1 MFSGWANTAKLSQH
15 LFWQNEAVFHGT
27 SLTGDIKMVS
37 RLLSLCLLIGICL
50 AEPDA
55 HFDPSSCRYALGM
68 QDRTIPDEDITASS
82 AWSDSTEA
90 KHSRLES
97 NDGDGAWCPAGPV
110 YPNNEE
116 YLQVDLRKLHFLTL
130 AGTQG
135 RDGGGLGKEFVRY
148 YQLRY
153 SRDGYKWALW
163 RDRWGNEVI
172 VGNENTQD
180 SVLKDLG
187 PPIIARYV
195 RFYPMADR
203 VMSVCLRVELYGCVW
218 LDGLRSYTSPPGNV
232 MNLPSMLVNLNDS
245 TYDGLTA
252 GGLHYGGL
260 GQLTDGVIGADDFLH
275 HKEQGVW
282 PGYDYVGWSNASFPS
297 GYLEMEFEFDAL
309 RAFTYMRVYCNN
321 MGSRGVQIFRRVDC
335 YFKHSLHTPWDPQPV
350 TLSLALD
357 VRDPSA
363 RTVTIPLA
371 GRLARI
377 LRCNY
382 YFSSKWLL
390 ISEVSFLSDVVDSS
404 QPEELNPLPQPRVE
418 ANPQPDVTVLP
429 PVTSPRMTSST
440 VGSFSESVDEAVS
453 VDRINQPIVKDD
465 TNNTSILIGCLV
477 VIILLLL
484 VVIILIL
491 WRQRWRRLLGKAQH
505 RPSDSDLTAH
515 LSLPSD
521 TVVINNTQNLSLT
534 SRHGNRYER
543 ILTSEGEYQEP
554 NPLTKMATLCPS
566 SDGAALLL
574 NNPAYELLL
583 STHSRPITEPGSLQ
597 AKPINSQDGGYRE
610 LDSPK
615 LPAVCP
621 PSVPHYAEADIVTL
635 QGVTGGNTYAVPALT
650 ADSLPSKEL
659 PLSKFPRGHLLFREK
674 LGEGQFGEV
683 HLCEVV
689 NPHELPVL
697 QFPFNMRKGR
707 SLLVAVKLLRA
718 DANKNARSD
727 FLKELKILS
736 RLSDPH
742 IIRLLGACLDE
753 DPLCMITEYMENG
766 DLNQFLSSH
775 QLAEEDESMEA
786 GHSPPCISY
795 PSLLHVALQIC
806 SGMKYLSSLNF
817 VHRDLASRN
826 CLVGENLTIK
836 IADFGM
842 SRNLY
847 AGDYYRIQGRAVLPI
862 RWMAWECIL
871 LGKFTTASDVWAFGV
886 TLWEILMLC
895 KEQPYGELNDEDVIE
910 NAGEIFRDGKK
921 QIYLSR
927 PPPCPPPL
935 YELMLRCWDRDC
947 RERPSF
953 QDIHAL
959 LTSYALC
966 CSSVEVKE

>member
-1 MFSGWANTAKLSQH
+1 
-15 LFWQNEAVFHGT
+15 
-27 SLTGDIKMVS
+27 
-37 RLLSLCLLIGICL
+37 
-50 AEPDA
+50 
-55 HFDPSSCRYALGM
+55 
-68 QDRTIPDEDITASS
+68 
-82 AWSDSTEA
+82 
-90 KHSRLES
+90 
-97 NDGDGAWCPAGPV
+97 
-110 YPNNEE
+110 
-116 YLQVDLRKLHFLTL
+116 
-130 AGTQG
+130 
-135 RDGGGLGKEFVRY
+135 
-148 YQLRY
+148 
-153 SRDGYKWALW
+153 
-163 RDRWGNEVI
+163 
-172 VGNENTQD
+172 
-180 SVLKDLG
+180 
-187 PPIIARYV
+187 
-195 RFYPMADR
+195 MADR
-203 VMSVCLRVELYGCVW
+203 VMSVCLRVEVYGCIW
-218 LDGLRSYTSPPGNV
+218 QDGLRSYTSPPGDI
-232 MNLPSMLVNLNDS
+232 MNLGTGMVNLNDS
-245 TYDGLTA
+245 TYDGFTV

-260 GQLTDGVIGADDFLH
+260 GQLTDGVIGADDFLQ

-282 PGYDYVGWSNASFPS
+282 PGYDYVGWNEASCPS

-309 RAFTYMRVYCNN
+309 RSFTYMRVHANN
-321 MGSRGVQIFRRVDC
+321 MHTRGVQVFRRVDC
-335 YFKHSLHTPWDPQPV
+335 YFKRSLHTPWDPTPV
-350 TLSLALD
+350 TLSLAMD
-357 VRDPSA
+357 VRDLSA
-363 RTVTIPLA
+363 RTVTMSLS
-371 GRLARI
+371 GRSARI
-377 LRCNY
+377 LRCHY
-382 YFSSKWLL
+382 YFSSPWLL
-390 ISEVSFLSDVVDSS
+390 FSEISFLSDVQDSS
-404 QPEELNPLPQPRVE
+404 EPEEPSPLPQPRE
-418 ANPQPDVTVLP
+418 ETLQPPTTKLPEGTSQKTVF
-429 PVTSPRMTSST
+429 TTIGSS
-440 VGSFSESVDEAVS
+440 SESVHEAVS
-453 VDRINQPIVKDD
+453 VNRINQPIVKDESS
-465 TNNTSILIGCLV
+465 NTSILIGCLV

-491 WRQRWRRLLGKAQH
+491 WRQRWKRLLGKAQH

-521 TVVINNTQNLSLT
+521 TVVINNTQNLSLA
-534 SRHGNRYER
+534 SRHGSRYER

-554 NPLTKMATLCPS
+554 NHNPLAKMATLCPNS
-566 SDGAALLL
+566 EGA
-574 NNPAYELLL
+574 
-583 STHSRPITEPGSLQ
+583 
-597 AKPINSQDGGYRE
+597 DGGYRE
-610 LDSPK
+610 LESPK
-615 LPAVCP
+615 LPMMCP

-650 ADSLPSKEL
+650 ADTLTSKEL

-775 QLAEEDESMEA
+775 ELAEEDECMEDR
-786 GHSPPCISY
+786 HNPPCISF
-795 PSLLHVALQIC
+795 PSLLRVALQIC

-871 LGKFTTASDVWAFGV
+871 MGKFTTASDVWAFGV
-886 TLWEILMLC
+886 TLWEIFMLC

-910 NAGEIFRDGKK
+910 NAGEVFRDSKK

-927 PPPCPPPL
+927 PPPCPQSL
-935 YELMLRCWDRDC
+935 YELMLQCWSRDC

-953 QDIHAL
+953 HDIHEL
-959 LTSYALC
+959 LKSHALC

>member
-1 MFSGWANTAKLSQH
+1 
-15 LFWQNEAVFHGT
+15 
-27 SLTGDIKMVS
+27 
-37 RLLSLCLLIGICL
+37 
-50 AEPDA
+50 
-55 HFDPSSCRYALGM
+55 M

-97 NDGDGAWCPAGPV
+97 SDGDGAWCPAGPV
-110 YPNNEE
+110 FPNNEE
-116 YLQVDLRKLHFLTL
+116 YLQVDLRNLHFLTL
-130 AGTQG
+130 VGTQG
-135 RDGGGLGKEFVRY
+135 RDSGGLGKEFVRH

-153 SRDGYKWALW
+153 SRDGYKWAQW
-163 RDRWGNEVI
+163 RDRWENEVI
-172 VGNENTQD
+172 VGNEDTHSLN
-180 SVLKDLG
+180 LKDLG

-203 VMSVCLRVELYGCVW
+203 VMSVCMRVELYGCNW
-218 LDGLRSYTSPPGNV
+218 QDGLRSYTSPPGDI
-232 MNLPSMLVNLNDS
+232 MTIGSGMVNLNDS
-245 TYDGLTA
+245 TYDGFTA

-260 GQLTDGVIGADDFLH
+260 GQLTDGVIGADDFLQ

-282 PGYDYVGWSNASFPS
+282 PGYDYVGWNEANFPS

-309 RAFTYMRVYCNN
+309 RTFTYMRVHANN
-321 MGSRGVQIFRRVDC
+321 MHTRGVQVFRRVDC
-335 YFKHSLHTPWDPQPV
+335 YFKRSLHTPWHPTPV
-350 TLSLALD
+350 TLSLAMD

-363 RTVTIPLA
+363 RTVTIPLS

-377 LRCNY
+377 LRCHY
-382 YFSSKWLL
+382 YFSSPWMLF
-390 ISEVSFLSDVVDSS
+390 SEISFLSDIEDSS
-404 QPEELNPLPQPRVE
+404 PEEPSPLPQPRE
-418 ANPQPDVTVLP
+418 TTLQPPTTELP
-429 PVTSPRMTSST
+429 PGTSQKMALATIGSS
-440 VGSFSESVDEAVS
+440 SESVHEAVS
-453 VDRINQPIVKDD
+453 VNRINQPIVKDESS
-465 TNNTSILIGCLV
+465 NTSILIGCLV
-477 VIILLLL
+477 LIILLLL

-491 WRQRWRRLLGKAQH
+491 WRQRWKRLLGKAQR
-505 RPSDSDLTAH
+505 RPSDCDLTAH

-521 TVVINNTQNLSLT
+521 TVVINNTQNLSLA
-534 SRHGNRYER
+534 SRHGSRYER
-543 ILTSEGEYQEP
+543 IITSEGEYQEP
-554 NPLTKMATLCPS
+554 NHNPIAKMAALCPS
-566 SDGAALLL
+566 SDGA
-574 NNPAYELLL
+574 E
-583 STHSRPITEPGSLQ
+583 
-597 AKPINSQDGGYRE
+597 GGYRE
-610 LDSPK
+610 LESPK
-615 LPAVCP
+615 LPLMCP

-650 ADSLPSKEL
+650 ADTLTPL

-775 QLAEEDESMEA
+775 ELAEEDERMED
-786 GHSPPCISY
+786 GHNPPYISY

-871 LGKFTTASDVWAFGV
+871 MGKFTTASDVWAFGV
-886 TLWEILMLC
+886 TLWEIFMLC

-910 NAGEIFRDGKK
+910 NAGEVFRDSKK
-921 QIYLSR
+921 QMYLSR
-927 PPPCPPPL
+927 PPPCPLSL
-935 YELMLRCWDRDC
+935 YELMLQCWARDC

-959 LTSYALC
+959 LTSHALC
-966 CSSVEVKE
+966 CSSVEGKE

>member
-1 MFSGWANTAKLSQH
+1 MGELKMTSL
-15 LFWQNEAVFHGT
+15 LFWFN
-27 SLTGDIKMVS
+27 
-37 RLLSLCLLIGICL
+37 LLLALCI

-97 NDGDGAWCPAGPV
+97 NDGDGAWCPLGPV
-110 YPNNEE
+110 FPNYEE
-116 YLQVDLRKLHFLTL
+116 FLQVDLRNLHFLTL
-130 AGTQG
+130 VGTQG
-135 RDGGGLGKEFVRY
+135 RDGGGLGKEFARH

-153 SRDGYKWALW
+153 SRDGFKWSQW

-172 VGNENTQD
+172 EGNENTHD

-203 VMSVCLRVELYGCVW
+203 VMSVCLRVELYGCIW
-218 LDGLRSYTSPPGNV
+218 QDGLRSYTSPPGNV
-232 MNLPSMLVNLNDS
+232 MSLPSMLINLNDS
-245 TYDGLTA
+245 TYDGFTV
-252 GGLHYGGL
+252 GGLQYGGL
-260 GQLTDGVIGADDFLH
+260 GQLTDGVIGADDFLQ

-282 PGYDYVGWSNASFPS
+282 PGYDYVGWMTSNFPK

-309 RAFTYMRVYCNN
+309 RSFIYMRVHCNN
-321 MGSRGVQIFRRVDC
+321 MGSGGIQIFRRVDC
-335 YFKHSLHTPWDPQPV
+335 YFKRSLHTPWDPQPV

-363 RTVTIPLA
+363 RSVTIALQ
-371 GRLARI
+371 GRAARI
-377 LRCNY
+377 LRCHY
-382 YFSSKWLL
+382 YFSSQWLL
-390 ISEVSFLSDVVDSS
+390 LSEISFLSDILDATD
-404 QPEELNPLPQPRVE
+404 PEEPSPLP
-418 ANPQPDVTVLP
+418 P
-429 PVTSPRMTSST
+429 PMQTIPPPEVTSIPQDTTKRETTSTGTTASLNGHVLEAGIDIRM
-440 VGSFSESVDEAVS
+440 
-453 VDRINQPIVKDD
+453 NQPIAKDD
-465 TNNTSILIGCLV
+465 SGDTSILIGCLV

-491 WRQRWRRLLGKAQH
+491 WRQRWKRLLGKAQR

-515 LSLPSD
+515 LSLPTD
-521 TVVINNTQNLSLT
+521 TVVINNTHNAPGPP
-534 SRHGNRYER
+534 RHANRYER
-543 ILTSEGEYQEP
+543 IITSEGEYQEP
-554 NPLTKMATLCPS
+554 SHNPRAKITTLSLS
-566 SDGAALLL
+566 SEGAALLL

-583 STHSRPITEPGSLQ
+583 TTYSRPITEHGGLQ
-597 AKPINSQDGGYRE
+597 AKPINSQEGGYRE
-610 LDSPK
+610 LETPK
-615 LPAVCP
+615 LPACCP

-650 ADSLPSKEL
+650 ADSLASKDL
-659 PLSKFPRGHLLFREK
+659 PLCKFPRGHLLFKEK

-689 NPHELPVL
+689 NPHELPTL

-775 QLAEEDESMEA
+775 HLDEGEESGA
-786 GHSPPCISY
+786 QCLPAISY
-795 PSLLHVALQIC
+795 PSLLHVAVQIC

-826 CLVGENLTIK
+826 CLVGENFTIK

-871 LGKFTTASDVWAFGV
+871 MGKFTTASDVWAFGV

-895 KEQPYGELNDEDVIE
+895 KEQPYGELSDEDVIE
-910 NAGEIFRDGKK
+910 NAGEIFRDSKK
-921 QIYLSR
+921 QIFLFR
-927 PPPCPPPL
+927 PPPCPQPL
-935 YELMLRCWDRDC
+935 YELMLQCWSRDC

-959 LTSYALC
+959 LTSHLLC
-966 CSSVEVKE
+966 CSSDELKE

>member
-1 MFSGWANTAKLSQH
+1 MC
-15 LFWQNEAVFHGT
+15 
-27 SLTGDIKMVS
+27 DIKMELC
-37 RLLSLCLLIGICL
+37 LLSLCLLLSVCV

-110 YPNNEE
+110 YPNNDE
-116 YLQVDLRKLHFLTL
+116 YLQVDLRKLYFLTL
-130 AGTQG
+130 VGTQG
-135 RDGGGLGKEFVRY
+135 RDGGGLGKEFARH

-153 SRDGYKWALW
+153 SRDGFKWAQW

-172 VGNENTQD
+172 AGNENTRD
-180 SVLKDLG
+180 SVLKVG
-187 PPIIARYV
+187 PPLIARYV

-218 LDGLRSYTSPPGNV
+218 QDGLRSYTSPPGQ
-232 MNLPSMLVNLNDS
+232 MMSLSSTFINLNDS
-245 TYDGLTA
+245 TYDGFTV
-252 GGLHYGGL
+252 GGLQYGGL
-260 GQLTDGVIGADDFLH
+260 GQLTDGVVGADDFLQQ
-275 HKEQGVW
+275 KEQGVW
-282 PGYDYVGWSNASFPS
+282 PGYDYVGWSNSSFSS

-309 RAFTYMRVYCNN
+309 RAFTYMRVHCNN
-321 MGSRGVQIFRRVDC
+321 MGSHGVQIFRRVDC
-335 YFKHSLHTPWDPQPV
+335 YFKRSLHTPWDSQPV

-363 RTVTIPLA
+363 RSVTIPLN
-371 GRLARI
+371 GRAARI
-377 LRCNY
+377 LRCHY
-382 YFSSKWLL
+382 YFSSQWLL
-390 ISEVSFLSDVVDSS
+390 FSEVAFLSDILDPSD
-404 QPEELNPLPQPRVE
+404 PEEPSPLPPPKETPPPPLVTRLPE
-418 ANPQPDVTVLP
+418 ATSQRPAITTLTTASLSGQVLEA
-429 PVTSPRMTSST
+429 
-440 VGSFSESVDEAVS
+440 GSDI
-453 VDRINQPIVKDD
+453 RINQPIAKDD
-465 TNNTSILIGCLV
+465 SGDTSILIGCLV

-491 WRQRWRRLLGKAQH
+491 WRQRWKRLLGKAQR
-505 RPSDSDLTAH
+505 RPSDNDLTAH
-515 LSLPSD
+515 LSLPTD
-521 TVVINNTQNLSLT
+521 TVVINNTHNPPGPP
-534 SRHGNRYER
+534 RHANRYER
-543 ILTSEGEYQEP
+543 ILTSDGEYQEP
-554 NPLTKMATLCPS
+554 SHTPRAKISTLAPS

-583 STHSRPITEPGSLQ
+583 TTYSRPITEPGGLQ
-597 AKPINSQDGGYRE
+597 AKPINSQEGGYRE
-610 LDSPK
+610 LETPK
-615 LPAVCP
+615 LPVVCP

-650 ADSLPSKEL
+650 ADSLSSKDL

-689 NPHELPVL
+689 NPQELPTL

-766 DLNQFLSSH
+766 DLNQFLSAH
-775 QLAEEDESMEA
+775 QLDEDPEGTEG
-786 GHSPPCISY
+786 GHSPPYISY
-795 PSLLHVALQIC
+795 PGLLHVALQIC

-871 LGKFTTASDVWAFGV
+871 MGKFTTASDVWAFGV

-895 KEQPYGELNDEDVIE
+895 KEQPYGELSDEDVIE
-910 NAGEIFRDGKK
+910 NAGEVFRDSRK
-921 QIYLSR
+921 QIYLSC
-927 PPPCPPPL
+927 PPPCPQPL
-935 YELMLRCWDRDC
+935 YELMLQCWSRDC

-959 LTSYALC
+959 LTSHLLC
-966 CSSVEVKE
+966 CSSAGVKE

>member
-1 MFSGWANTAKLSQH
+1 MRKNY
-15 LFWQNEAVFHGT
+15 EAILHGT
-27 SLTGDIKMVS
+27 SLTGDMKMVS

-55 HFDPSSCRYALGM
+55 HFDPSTCRYALGM
-68 QDRTIPDEDITASS
+68 QDRTILDDDITASS

-97 NDGDGAWCPAGPV
+97 NDGDGAWCPSGPV

-116 YLQVDLRKLHFLTL
+116 YLQVDLKTLYFLTL

-135 RDGGGLGKEFVRY
+135 RDGGGLGKEFVRH

-153 SRDGYKWALW
+153 SRDGYKWSQW

-172 VGNENTQD
+172 VGNENTRD
-180 SVLKDLG
+180 LVLKDLG
-187 PPIIARYV
+187 PPLIARYV

-218 LDGLRSYTSPPGNV
+218 QDGLRSYTSPPGNV
-232 MNLPSMLVNLNDS
+232 MSLPLAFVNLNDS

-260 GQLTDGVIGADDFLH
+260 GQLTDGVVGADDFLN

-282 PGYDYVGWSNASFPS
+282 PGYDYVGWNNSSFPS

-309 RAFTYMRVYCNN
+309 RAFTYMRVHCNN

-350 TLSLALD
+350 SISLALD

-371 GRLARI
+371 GRQARI
-377 LRCNY
+377 LRCHY
-382 YFSSKWLL
+382 YFSSQWLL
-390 ISEVSFLSDVVDSS
+390 FSEVSFLSDVVDSS
-404 QPEELNPLPQPRVE
+404 EPEELNPLPQPREE
-418 ANPQPDVTVLP
+418 ATPRPAETVLP
-429 PVTSPRMTSST
+429 QGTSPRMAFTT
-440 VGSFSESVDEAVS
+440 VDSFSESVHAIEAVS
-453 VDRINQPIVKDD
+453 VNKINQPIVMDD
-465 TNNTSILIGCLV
+465 SNNTSILIGCLV

-554 NPLTKMATLCPS
+554 NHNPQAKMATLRPS
-566 SDGAALLL
+566 SDAA
-574 NNPAYELLL
+574 
-583 STHSRPITEPGSLQ
+583 
-597 AKPINSQDGGYRE
+597 DGGYRE

-615 LPAVCP
+615 LPMVCP

-650 ADSLPSKEL
+650 ADSLTSKEL

-683 HLCEVV
+683 T
-689 NPHELPVL
+689 
-697 QFPFNMRKGR
+697 
-707 SLLVAVKLLRA
+707 A
-718 DANKNARSD
+718 D
-727 FLKELKILS
+727 
-736 RLSDPH
+736 H
-742 IIRLLGACLDE
+742 
-753 DPLCMITEYMENG
+753 
-766 DLNQFLSSH
+766 
-775 QLAEEDESMEA
+775 
-786 GHSPPCISY
+786 
-795 PSLLHVALQIC
+795 
-806 SGMKYLSSLNF
+806 
-817 VHRDLASRN
+817 
-826 CLVGENLTIK
+826 
-836 IADFGM
+836 
-842 SRNLY
+842 
-847 AGDYYRIQGRAVLPI
+847 DYSCYVSKTQV
-862 RWMAWECIL
+862 
-871 LGKFTTASDVWAFGV
+871 
-886 TLWEILMLC
+886 
-895 KEQPYGELNDEDVIE
+895 
-910 NAGEIFRDGKK
+910 
-921 QIYLSR
+921 
-927 PPPCPPPL
+927 
-935 YELMLRCWDRDC
+935 
-947 RERPSF
+947 
-953 QDIHAL
+953 
-959 LTSYALC
+959 
-966 CSSVEVKE
+966 

>member
-1 MFSGWANTAKLSQH
+1 MS
-15 LFWQNEAVFHGT
+15 
-27 SLTGDIKMVS
+27 S
-37 RLLSLCLLIGICL
+37 RLFSLLLLLSVCC

-68 QDRTIPDEDITASS
+68 QDRTIPDEDISASS

-97 NDGDGAWCPAGPV
+97 NDGDGAWCPVGPV
-110 YPNNEE
+110 YPNNED
-116 YLQVDLRKLHFLTL
+116 YLQIDLRKLYFLTL
-130 AGTQG
+130 VGTQG
-135 RDGGGLGKEFVRY
+135 RDGGGLGKEFARH

-153 SRDGYKWALW
+153 SRDGYKWAHW

-172 VGNENTQD
+172 AGNENTQD
-180 SVLKDLG
+180 VVLKDLG
-187 PPIIARYV
+187 PPMIARYV

-218 LDGLRSYTSPPGNV
+218 QDGLRSYTSPPGHW
-232 MNLPSMLVNLNDS
+232 MSLQSMLINLNDS
-245 TYDGLTA
+245 TYDGFTV
-252 GGLHYGGL
+252 GGLQYGGL
-260 GQLTDGVIGADDFLH
+260 GQLTDGVVGADDFEQ

-282 PGYDYVGWSNASFPS
+282 PGYDYVGWNNESFPS

-309 RAFTYMRVYCNN
+309 RAFIYMRVHCNN
-321 MGSRGVQIFRRVDC
+321 MGSHGVQIFRRVDC
-335 YFKHSLHTPWDPQPV
+335 YFKRSLHTPWDDQPIS
-350 TLSLALD
+350 LRLALD

-363 RTVTIPLA
+363 RTVTVPLN
-371 GRLARI
+371 GRVARI
-377 LRCNY
+377 LRCHY
-382 YFSSKWLL
+382 YFSSQWLL
-390 ISEVSFLSDVVDSS
+390 FSEVSFLSEILDLSN
-404 QPEELNPLPQPRVE
+404 PEEPSPVPLPR
-418 ANPQPDVTVLP
+418 VTVAPRTTTSLP
-429 PVTSPRMTSST
+429 QSTSQKAITTTANSDSLSGQ
-440 VGSFSESVDEAVS
+440 VLESGADI
-453 VDRINQPIVKDD
+453 RINQPVAKDD
-465 TNNTSILIGCLV
+465 SSDTSILIGCLM

-491 WRQRWRRLLGKAQH
+491 WRQRWRRLLGKAQG
-505 RPSDSDLTAH
+505 RPSDNDLTAR
-515 LSLPSD
+515 LSLPLD
-521 TVVINNTQNLSLT
+521 TVVINNTQNPPGPP
-534 SRHGNRYER
+534 RHANRYER
-543 ILTSEGEYQEP
+543 ILTTEGEYQEP
-554 NPLTKMATLCPS
+554 NHIPRPKTATLPS
-566 SDGAALLL
+566 TTEAA
-574 NNPAYELLL
+574 E
-583 STHSRPITEPGSLQ
+583 
-597 AKPINSQDGGYRE
+597 GGYRE
-610 LDSPK
+610 LETPN
-615 LPAVCP
+615 LPMVCP

-650 ADSLPSKEL
+650 ADSLASKEL

-689 NPHELPVL
+689 NPHELPTL

-707 SLLVAVKLLRA
+707 SLQVAVKLLRA
-718 DANKNARSD
+718 DANKNARND

-736 RLSDPH
+736 RLNDLH

-766 DLNQFLSSH
+766 DLNQFLNGH
-775 QLAEEDESMEA
+775 QLGVDGETSGDV
-786 GHSPPCISY
+786 GLGLPCISY

-871 LGKFTTASDVWAFGV
+871 MGKFTTASDVWAFGV

-910 NAGEIFRDGKK
+910 NAGEVFRDSKM
-921 QIYLSR
+921 QISLSR
-927 PPPCPPPL
+927 PPPCPLPL
-935 YELMLRCWDRDC
+935 YELMLQCWARDC

-953 QDIHAL
+953 QDIHSV
-959 LTSYALC
+959 LTSHFLC
-966 CSSVEVKE
+966 YSSAGAKA

>member
-1 MFSGWANTAKLSQH
+1 M
-15 LFWQNEAVFHGT
+15 
-27 SLTGDIKMVS
+27 KMVS
-37 RLLSLCLLIGICL
+37 RLVFLGLLFGFCL

-55 HFDPSSCRYALGM
+55 HFDPSTCRYALGM

-97 NDGDGAWCPAGPV
+97 SDGDGAWCPAGPV
-110 YPNNEE
+110 FPNNEE
-116 YLQVDLRKLHFLTL
+116 YLQVDLRNLHFLTL
-130 AGTQG
+130 VGTQG
-135 RDGGGLGKEFVRY
+135 RDSGGLGKEFVRH

-153 SRDGYKWALW
+153 SRDGYKWAQW
-163 RDRWGNEVI
+163 RDRWENEVI
-172 VGNENTQD
+172 VGNEDTHSLN
-180 SVLKDLG
+180 LKDLG

-203 VMSVCLRVELYGCVW
+203 VMSVCMRVELYGCNW
-218 LDGLRSYTSPPGNV
+218 QDGLRSYTSPPGDI
-232 MNLPSMLVNLNDS
+232 MTIGSGMVNLNDS
-245 TYDGLTA
+245 TYDGFTA

-260 GQLTDGVIGADDFLH
+260 GQLTDGVIGADDFLQ

-282 PGYDYVGWSNASFPS
+282 PGYDYVGWNEANFPS

-309 RAFTYMRVYCNN
+309 RTFTYMRVHANN
-321 MGSRGVQIFRRVDC
+321 MHTRGVQVFRRVDC
-335 YFKHSLHTPWDPQPV
+335 YFKRSLHTPWHPTPV
-350 TLSLALD
+350 TLSLAMD

-363 RTVTIPLA
+363 RTVTIPLS

-377 LRCNY
+377 LRCHY
-382 YFSSKWLL
+382 YFSSPWMLF
-390 ISEVSFLSDVVDSS
+390 SEISFLSDIEDSS
-404 QPEELNPLPQPRVE
+404 PEEPSPLPQPRE
-418 ANPQPDVTVLP
+418 TTLQPPTTELP
-429 PVTSPRMTSST
+429 PGTSQKMALATIGSS
-440 VGSFSESVDEAVS
+440 SESVHEAVS
-453 VDRINQPIVKDD
+453 VNRINQPIVKDESS
-465 TNNTSILIGCLV
+465 NTSILIGCLV
-477 VIILLLL
+477 LIILLLL

-491 WRQRWRRLLGKAQH
+491 WRQRWKRLLGKAQR
-505 RPSDSDLTAH
+505 RPSDCDLTAH

-521 TVVINNTQNLSLT
+521 TVVINNTQNLSLA
-534 SRHGNRYER
+534 SRHGSRYER
-543 ILTSEGEYQEP
+543 IITSEGEYQEP
-554 NPLTKMATLCPS
+554 NHNPIAKMAALCPS
-566 SDGAALLL
+566 SDGA
-574 NNPAYELLL
+574 E
-583 STHSRPITEPGSLQ
+583 
-597 AKPINSQDGGYRE
+597 GGYRE
-610 LDSPK
+610 LESPK
-615 LPAVCP
+615 LPLMCP

-650 ADSLPSKEL
+650 ADTLTPL

-775 QLAEEDESMEA
+775 ELAEEDERMED
-786 GHSPPCISY
+786 GHNPPYISY

-871 LGKFTTASDVWAFGV
+871 MGKFTTASDVWAFGV
-886 TLWEILMLC
+886 TLWEIFMLC

-910 NAGEIFRDGKK
+910 NAGEVFRDSKK
-921 QIYLSR
+921 QMYLSR
-927 PPPCPPPL
+927 PPPCPLSL
-935 YELMLRCWDRDC
+935 YELMLQCWARDC

-959 LTSYALC
+959 LTSHALC
-966 CSSVEVKE
+966 CSSVEGKE

>member
-1 MFSGWANTAKLSQH
+1 M
-15 LFWQNEAVFHGT
+15 
-27 SLTGDIKMVS
+27 KMAS
-37 RLLSLCLLIGICL
+37 RLVFFGLLIGSCL

-55 HFDPSSCRYALGM
+55 HFDPTTCRYALGM

-97 NDGDGAWCPAGPV
+97 NEGDGAWCPVGPV
-110 YPNNEE
+110 YPSNEE
-116 YLQVDLRKLHFLTL
+116 YLQIDLRDLRFLTL
-130 AGTQG
+130 VGTQG
-135 RDGGGLGKEFVRY
+135 RDSGGLGKEFVRH

-153 SRDGYKWALW
+153 SRDGYKWAQW

-172 VGNENTQD
+172 VGNENTHD
-180 SVLKDLG
+180 LVLKDLG

-203 VMSVCLRVELYGCVW
+203 VMSVCLRVELYGCDW
-218 LDGLRSYTSPPGNV
+218 QDGLRSYTSPPGDIMAV
-232 MNLPSMLVNLNDS
+232 DSGMVNLNDS
-245 TYDGLTA
+245 TYDGFTV

-260 GQLTDGVIGADDFLH
+260 GQLTDGVIGADDFLQ

-282 PGYDYVGWSNASFPS
+282 PGYDYVGWNEASFPS

-309 RAFTYMRVYCNN
+309 RSFTYMRVHANN
-321 MGSRGVQIFRRVDC
+321 MHSRGVQVFRRVDC
-335 YFKHSLHTPWDPQPV
+335 FFKRSLHTPWDVNPV
-350 TLSLALD
+350 TLSLTMD

-363 RTVTIPLA
+363 RTVTVPLS
-371 GRLARI
+371 GRPARI
-377 LRCNY
+377 LRCHY
-382 YFSSKWLL
+382 YFSSPWLL
-390 ISEVSFLSDVVDSS
+390 FSEISFLSEVQDSS
-404 QPEELNPLPQPRVE
+404 EPEEPSPLPKPREATLQPPTTR
-418 ANPQPDVTVLP
+418 APQG
-429 PVTSPRMTSST
+429 TSQKTAWTTIGSS
-440 VGSFSESVDEAVS
+440 SESVHEAVS
-453 VDRINQPIVKDD
+453 VNRINQPIVKDESS
-465 TNNTSILIGCLV
+465 NTSILIGCLV

-491 WRQRWRRLLGKAQH
+491 WRQRWKKLLGKAQH
-505 RPSDSDLTAH
+505 RPSDIDLTTR

-521 TVVINNTQNLSLT
+521 TVVINNTQNLSLA
-534 SRHGNRYER
+534 SRHGSRYER
-543 ILTSEGEYQEP
+543 ILTSDGEYQEP
-554 NPLTKMATLCPS
+554 SHNPLAKMAALCPN
-566 SDGAALLL
+566 SDGA
-574 NNPAYELLL
+574 E
-583 STHSRPITEPGSLQ
+583 
-597 AKPINSQDGGYRE
+597 GGYRE
-610 LDSPK
+610 LESPK
-615 LPAVCP
+615 LPMLCP

-650 ADSLPSKEL
+650 ADTLTSKEL

-766 DLNQFLSSH
+766 DLNQFLTAHELS
-775 QLAEEDESMEA
+775 EEDERMED
-786 GHSPPCISY
+786 GHNPPSISY

-871 LGKFTTASDVWAFGV
+871 MGKFTTASDVWAFGV
-886 TLWEILMLC
+886 TLWEIFMLC

-910 NAGEIFRDGKK
+910 NAGEVFRDGKK
-921 QIYLSR
+921 QVYLSR
-927 PPPCPPPL
+927 PPPCPQSL
-935 YELMLRCWDRDC
+935 YELMRQCWARDC

-959 LTSYALC
+959 LTSHALC
-966 CSSVEVKE
+966 CSPVEVKE

>member
-1 MFSGWANTAKLSQH
+1 MSKKYEGI
-15 LFWQNEAVFHGT
+15 FHGK
-27 SLTGDIKMVS
+27 SLTGNVKMGS
-37 RLLSLCLLIGICL
+37 RLLSLCMLLGICL
-50 AEPDA
+50 GEPDA
-55 HFDPSSCRYALGM
+55 HFDPSICRYALGM

-90 KHSRLES
+90 KHSRIES

-116 YLQVDLRKLHFLTL
+116 YLQIDLRKLFFLTL
-130 AGTQG
+130 VGTQG
-135 RDGGGLGKEFVRY
+135 RDGGGLGKEFVRH

-153 SRDGYKWALW
+153 SRDGYKWAQW
-163 RDRWGNEVI
+163 QDRWGNEVI
-172 VGNENTQD
+172 VGNENTAD
-180 SVLKDLG
+180 LVLKDLG
-187 PPIIARYV
+187 PPLIARYV

-218 LDGLRSYTSPPGNV
+218 QDGLRSYTSPPGNV
-232 MNLPSMLVNLNDS
+232 MQLPSMLVNLNDS
-245 TYDGLTA
+245 TYDGFTV

-260 GQLTDGVIGADDFLH
+260 GQLTDGVIGADDFLQ

-282 PGYDYVGWSNASFPS
+282 PGYDYVGWNNASFS
-297 GYLEMEFEFDAL
+297 TGYLEMEFDFDAL
-309 RAFTYMRVYCNN
+309 RAFTYMRVHCNN
-321 MGSRGVQIFRRVDC
+321 MRSREVQIFRRVDC
-335 YFKHSLHTPWDPQPV
+335 YFKRTLHTPWDLHPV
-350 TLSLALD
+350 SLSLALD

-363 RTVTIPLA
+363 RTVTIPLSN
-371 GRLARI
+371 RRARI
-377 LRCNY
+377 IRCHY
-382 YFSSKWLL
+382 YFSSQWLL
-390 ISEVSFLSDVVDSS
+390 ISEISFLSDVLDSS
-404 QPEELNPLPQPRVE
+404 EPEEPSPLPEPRE
-418 ANPQPDVTVLP
+418 TTPQPAVTGLP
-429 PVTSPRMTSST
+429 QGTSQRTRPAITTM
-440 VGSFSESVDEAVS
+440 GSFSESVHEAVS
-453 VDRINQPIVKDD
+453 VNRINQPIAMDD
-465 TNNTSILIGCLV
+465 NNNTSILIGCLV

-521 TVVINNTQNLSLT
+521 TVVINNTQNLSLA
-534 SRHGNRYER
+534 SRHSNRYER
-543 ILTSEGEYQEP
+543 ILTAEGEYQEP
-554 NPLTKMATLCPS
+554 SHSVLAKMPTLCS
-566 SDGAALLL
+566 SSEGAALLL

-583 STHSRPITEPGSLQ
+583 ATYSRPIPEPGGLQ
-597 AKPINSQDGGYRE
+597 AKPINSQEGGYRE
-610 LDSPK
+610 LESPK
-615 LPAVCP
+615 LPAICP

-650 ADSLPSKEL
+650 ADTLASKEL

-775 QLAEEDESMEA
+775 QLAEEDESMED
-786 GHSPPCISY
+786 GHNPPCISY

-871 LGKFTTASDVWAFGV
+871 MGKFTTASDVWAFGV

-910 NAGEIFRDGKK
+910 NAGEIFRDSKK

-927 PPPCPPPL
+927 PLICPTSL
-935 YELMLRCWDRDC
+935 YELMLQCWARDC

-959 LTSYALC
+959 LTSHALC
-966 CSSVEVKE
+966 CSTVDAKE

>member
-1 MFSGWANTAKLSQH
+1 M
-15 LFWQNEAVFHGT
+15 
-27 SLTGDIKMVS
+27 KMAS
-37 RLLSLCLLIGICL
+37 RLVFFGLLIGSCL

-55 HFDPSSCRYALGM
+55 HFDPTTCRYALGM

-97 NDGDGAWCPAGPV
+97 NEGDGAWCPVGPV
-110 YPNNEE
+110 YPSNEE
-116 YLQVDLRKLHFLTL
+116 YLQIDLRDLRFLTL
-130 AGTQG
+130 VGTQG
-135 RDGGGLGKEFVRY
+135 RDSGGLGKEFVRH

-153 SRDGYKWALW
+153 SRDGYKWAQW

-172 VGNENTQD
+172 VGNENTHD
-180 SVLKDLG
+180 LVLKDLG

-203 VMSVCLRVELYGCVW
+203 VMSVCLRVELYGCDW
-218 LDGLRSYTSPPGNV
+218 QDGLRSYTSPPGDIMAV
-232 MNLPSMLVNLNDS
+232 DSGMVNLNDS
-245 TYDGLTA
+245 TYDGFTV

-260 GQLTDGVIGADDFLH
+260 GQLTDGVIGADDFLQ

-282 PGYDYVGWSNASFPS
+282 PGYDYVGWNEASFPS

-309 RAFTYMRVYCNN
+309 RSFTYMRVHANN
-321 MGSRGVQIFRRVDC
+321 MHSRGVQVFRRVDC
-335 YFKHSLHTPWDPQPV
+335 FFKRSLHTPWDVNPV
-350 TLSLALD
+350 TLSLTMD

-363 RTVTIPLA
+363 RTVTVPLS
-371 GRLARI
+371 GRPARI
-377 LRCNY
+377 LRCHY
-382 YFSSKWLL
+382 YFSSPWLL
-390 ISEVSFLSDVVDSS
+390 FSEISFLSEVQDSS
-404 QPEELNPLPQPRVE
+404 EPEEPSPLPKPREATLQPPTTR
-418 ANPQPDVTVLP
+418 APQG
-429 PVTSPRMTSST
+429 TSQKTAWTTIGSS
-440 VGSFSESVDEAVS
+440 SESVHEAVS
-453 VDRINQPIVKDD
+453 VNRINQPIVKDESS
-465 TNNTSILIGCLV
+465 NTSILIGCLV

-491 WRQRWRRLLGKAQH
+491 WRQRWKKLLGKAQH
-505 RPSDSDLTAH
+505 RPSDIDLTTR

-521 TVVINNTQNLSLT
+521 TVVINNTQNLSLA
-534 SRHGNRYER
+534 SRHGSRYER
-543 ILTSEGEYQEP
+543 ILTSDGEYQEP
-554 NPLTKMATLCPS
+554 SHNPLAKMAALCPN
-566 SDGAALLL
+566 SDGA
-574 NNPAYELLL
+574 
-583 STHSRPITEPGSLQ
+583 
-597 AKPINSQDGGYRE
+597 GGYRE
-610 LDSPK
+610 LESPK
-615 LPAVCP
+615 LPMLCP

-650 ADSLPSKEL
+650 ADTLTSKEL

-766 DLNQFLSSH
+766 DLNQFLTAHELS
-775 QLAEEDESMEA
+775 EEDERMED
-786 GHSPPCISY
+786 GHNPPSISY

-871 LGKFTTASDVWAFGV
+871 MGKFTTASDVWAFGV
-886 TLWEILMLC
+886 TLWEIFMLC

-910 NAGEIFRDGKK
+910 NAGEVFRDGKK
-921 QIYLSR
+921 QVYLSR
-927 PPPCPPPL
+927 PPPCPQSL
-935 YELMLRCWDRDC
+935 YELMRQCWARDC

-959 LTSYALC
+959 LTSHALC
-966 CSSVEVKE
+966 CSPVEVKE

>member
-1 MFSGWANTAKLSQH
+1 MEG
-15 LFWQNEAVFHGT
+15 
-27 SLTGDIKMVS
+27 IKMAS
-37 RLLSLCLLIGICL
+37 RLFVLCLLLSVCY

-90 KHSRLES
+90 KHSRLDS
-97 NDGDGAWCPAGPV
+97 HDGDGAWCPVGPV

-116 YLQVDLRKLHFLTL
+116 YLQVDLRKLYFLTL
-130 AGTQG
+130 VGTQG
-135 RDGGGLGKEFVRY
+135 RDGGGLGKEFARH

-163 RDRWGNEVI
+163 KDRWGNEVI
-172 VGNENTQD
+172 SGNENTQD
-180 SVLKDLG
+180 VVLKDLG
-187 PPIIARYV
+187 PPLIARYV

-218 LDGLRSYTSPPGNV
+218 QDGLRSYTSPPGQV
-232 MNLPSMLVNLNDS
+232 MKLSSELINLNDS
-245 TYDGLTA
+245 TYDGFTVGRLQ
-252 GGLHYGGL
+252 YGGL
-260 GQLTDGVIGADDFLH
+260 GQLTDGVVGADDFTQY
-275 HKEQGVW
+275 KEQGVW
-282 PGYDYVGWSNASFPS
+282 PGYDYVGWNNESFPT
-297 GYLEMEFEFDAL
+297 GYLEMEFQFDAL
-309 RAFTYMRVYCNN
+309 RVFTYMRVHCNN
-321 MGSRGVQIFRRVDC
+321 MHSHGVQIFRRVDC
-335 YFKHSLHTPWDPQPV
+335 YFKRSLHTPWDPHGVSLP
-350 TLSLALD
+350 LALD
-357 VRDPSA
+357 VRDLSA
-363 RTVTIPLA
+363 RTVTVPLN
-371 GRLARI
+371 GRAARI
-377 LRCNY
+377 LRCHY
-382 YFSSKWLL
+382 FFSSQWMLF
-390 ISEVSFLSDVVDSS
+390 SELSFLSDIVDPSD
-404 QPEELNPLPQPRVE
+404 PEDPSPVPPPRV
-418 ANPQPDVTVLP
+418 TLP
-429 PVTSPRMTSST
+429 PTTTTTVPPSTSQKTDTTMTSSALSGQ
-440 VGSFSESVDEAVS
+440 VLEAGSDI
-453 VDRINQPIVKDD
+453 RINQPIAKDD
-465 TNNTSILIGCLV
+465 SSDTSILIGCLM

-491 WRQRWRRLLGKAQH
+491 WRQRWRKLLGKAQC
-505 RPSDSDLTAH
+505 RPSDTDLTAH

-521 TVVINNTQNLSLT
+521 TVVINNTQNPPGPP
-534 SRHGNRYER
+534 RHANRYER
-543 ILTSEGEYQEP
+543 ILTTDAEYQEP
-554 NPLTKMATLCPS
+554 NHTPRAKIATLPS
-566 SDGAALLL
+566 TSEGA
-574 NNPAYELLL
+574 E
-583 STHSRPITEPGSLQ
+583 
-597 AKPINSQDGGYRE
+597 GGYRE
-610 LDSPK
+610 LETPK
-615 LPAVCP
+615 LPMIA

-650 ADSLPSKEL
+650 ADSLASKEL

-689 NPHELPVL
+689 NPNELPAL

-742 IIRLLGACLDE
+742 IIRLLGACLEE

-766 DLNQFLSSH
+766 DLNQFLNAHCLGEEGESSGDGG
-775 QLAEEDESMEA
+775 L
-786 GHSPPCISY
+786 GLPCISY
-795 PSLLHVALQIC
+795 HSLLYVALQVC

-871 LGKFTTASDVWAFGV
+871 MGKFTTASDVWAFGV

-895 KEQPYGELNDEDVIE
+895 KEQPYGELSDEDVIE
-910 NAGEIFRDGKK
+910 NAGEVFRDSKT

-927 PPPCPPPL
+927 PPPCPQPL
-935 YELMLRCWDRDC
+935 YELMLQCWARDC

-953 QDIHAL
+953 QDIHAI
-959 LTSYALC
+959 LTSHSLC
-966 CSSVEVKE
+966 CSSNGLKD

>member
-1 MFSGWANTAKLSQH
+1 MA
-15 LFWQNEAVFHGT
+15 
-27 SLTGDIKMVS
+27 S
-37 RLLSLCLLIGICL
+37 RVLSLCLLLAVCW

-97 NDGDGAWCPAGPV
+97 NDGDGAWCPAESV

-116 YLQVDLRKLHFLTL
+116 YLQVDLRTLYFLTL
-130 AGTQG
+130 VGTQG
-135 RDGGGLGKEFVRY
+135 RDGGGLGKEFARH

-153 SRDGYKWALW
+153 SRDGYKWAQW

-172 VGNENTQD
+172 AGNENTQD
-180 SVLKDLG
+180 LVLKDLG
-187 PPIIARYV
+187 PPLIARYV

-203 VMSVCLRVELYGCVW
+203 VMSVCLRVELYGCLW
-218 LDGLRSYTSPPGNV
+218 QDGLRSYTSPPGNV
-232 MNLPSMLVNLNDS
+232 MTLPTMQINLNDS
-245 TYDGLTA
+245 TYDGFTA
-252 GGLHYGGL
+252 GGLQYGGL
-260 GQLTDGVIGADDFLH
+260 GQLADGVIGADDFAQ

-282 PGYDYVGWSNASFPS
+282 PGYDYVGWSKESFSS
-297 GYLEMEFEFDAL
+297 GYLEMEFNFDSL
-309 RAFTYMRVYCNN
+309 RAFTYMRVHCNN
-321 MGSRGVQIFRRVDC
+321 MGSQGVQIFRRVDC
-335 YFKHSLHTPWDPQPV
+335 YFKRSLHTPWDSQPV

-363 RTVTIPLA
+363 RTVTIPLN
-371 GRLARI
+371 GRAARI
-377 LRCNY
+377 LRCHY
-382 YFSSKWLL
+382 YFSSQWLL
-390 ISEVSFLSDVVDSS
+390 FSEISFLSEILDPSDPEEPSPLPPPQEAPPLAPTVSS
-404 QPEELNPLPQPRVE
+404 QPQFTSQSVTTATMGTESMSGQVLE
-418 ANPQPDVTVLP
+418 AGSDV
-429 PVTSPRMTSST
+429 RM
-440 VGSFSESVDEAVS
+440 
-453 VDRINQPIVKDD
+453 NQPIAKDD
-465 TNNTSILIGCLV
+465 SGDTSILIGCLV

-491 WRQRWRRLLGKAQH
+491 WRQRWKRLLGKAQRNH
-505 RPSDSDLTAH
+505 SDSDLTAR

-521 TVVINNTQNLSLT
+521 TVVINNTQNLPGPP
-534 SRHGNRYER
+534 RHANRYER
-543 ILTSEGEYQEP
+543 ILTEGEYQEP
-554 NPLTKMATLCPS
+554 SHNPRAKIATLPTPA
-566 SDGAALLL
+566 DPAAVLL

-583 STHSRPITEPGSLQ
+583 STYSRPIKEPGGLQ
-597 AKPINSQDGGYRE
+597 VKPINSQEGGYRE
-610 LDSPK
+610 LESPK
-615 LPAVCP
+615 VPVVYS

-635 QGVTGGNTYAVPALT
+635 QGVTGGNTYAVPALA
-650 ADSLPSKEL
+650 ADSLTSKDL

-683 HLCEVV
+683 HLCEVM
-689 NPHELPVL
+689 NPHELPAL

-707 SLLVAVKLLRA
+707 SLLVAVKLLRS

-766 DLNQFLSSH
+766 DLNQFLNAH
-775 QLAEEDESMEA
+775 QLAAEEESP
-786 GHSPPCISY
+786 GGGLGPPCISY

-871 LGKFTTASDVWAFGV
+871 MGKFTTATDVWAFGV
-886 TLWEILMLC
+886 TLWEVLLLC
-895 KEQPYGELNDEDVIE
+895 KEQPYGELSDEDVIE
-910 NAGEIFRDGKK
+910 NAGEVFRDSKK

-927 PPPCPPPL
+927 PAICPLPL
-935 YELMLRCWDRDC
+935 YELMLQCWARDC

-953 QDIHAL
+953 QDIYTL
-959 LTSYALC
+959 LTSHTV
-966 CSSVEVKE
+966 CSSTPGLKE

>member
-1 MFSGWANTAKLSQH
+1 M
-15 LFWQNEAVFHGT
+15 
-27 SLTGDIKMVS
+27 KMVS
-37 RLLSLCLLIGICL
+37 RLVSLGLLIGLCL

-68 QDRTIPDEDITASS
+68 QDRTIHDEDITASS

-97 NDGDGAWCPAGPV
+97 SDGDGAWCPVGPV

-116 YLQVDLRKLHFLTL
+116 YLQIDLRKLYFLTL
-130 AGTQG
+130 VGTQG
-135 RDGGGLGKEFVRY
+135 RDSGGLGKEFVRH

-153 SRDGYKWALW
+153 SRDGYKWAQW

-172 VGNENTQD
+172 VGNENTHD
-180 SVLKDLG
+180 PVLKDLG
-187 PPIIARYV
+187 PPLVARYV

-218 LDGLRSYTSPPGNV
+218 KDGLRSYTSPPGDI
-232 MNLPSMLVNLNDS
+232 MNLGTGMVNLNDS
-245 TYDGLTA
+245 TYDGFTV

-260 GQLTDGVIGADDFLH
+260 GQLADGVIGADDFLQ

-282 PGYDYVGWSNASFPS
+282 PGYDYVGWNEASFPS

-309 RAFTYMRVYCNN
+309 RSFTYMRVHANN
-321 MGSRGVQIFRRVDC
+321 MHTRGVQVFRRVDC
-335 YFKHSLHTPWDPQPV
+335 YFKRSLHTPWDPNPV
-350 TLSLALD
+350 TLSLAMD
-357 VRDPSA
+357 VRDLSA
-363 RTVTIPLA
+363 RTITLPLS

-377 LRCNY
+377 LRCHY
-382 YFSSKWLL
+382 YFSSPWLL
-390 ISEVSFLSDVVDSS
+390 FSEISFLSDVLDSS
-404 QPEELNPLPQPRVE
+404 EPEEPSPLPQPRE
-418 ANPQPDVTVLP
+418 ATLQPPTTEVPQG
-429 PVTSPRMTSST
+429 TSQKTAATTIGSS
-440 VGSFSESVDEAVS
+440 SESVHGENVIEAVS
-453 VDRINQPIVKDD
+453 VNRINQPIVKDESS
-465 TNNTSILIGCLV
+465 NTAILIGCLV

-491 WRQRWRRLLGKAQH
+491 WRQRWKRLLGKAQH

-521 TVVINNTQNLSLT
+521 TVVINNTQNLSLA
-534 SRHGNRYER
+534 SRHGSRYER

-554 NPLTKMATLCPS
+554 HHNPLAKMATLCPNS
-566 SDGAALLL
+566 EGAALLL

-583 STHSRPITEPGSLQ
+583 STYSRPIKEPGGVQ

-610 LDSPK
+610 LESPK
-615 LPAVCP
+615 LPMVCP

-650 ADSLPSKEL
+650 ADTLTSKEL

-775 QLAEEDESMEA
+775 ELSEEDGHMED
-786 GHSPPCISY
+786 GHNPPCISY

-871 LGKFTTASDVWAFGV
+871 MGKFTTASDVWAFGV
-886 TLWEILMLC
+886 TLWEIFMLC

-910 NAGEIFRDGKK
+910 NAGEVFRDSKK

-927 PPPCPPPL
+927 PPPCPQSL
-935 YELMLRCWDRDC
+935 YELMLQCWARDC

-953 QDIHAL
+953 HDIHAL
-959 LTSYALC
+959 LTSHALC
-966 CSSVEVKE
+966 CPSVEVKE

>member
-1 MFSGWANTAKLSQH
+1 MA
-15 LFWQNEAVFHGT
+15 
-27 SLTGDIKMVS
+27 S
-37 RLLSLCLLIGICL
+37 RVLSLCVLLTVCF

-68 QDRTIPDEDITASS
+68 QDRTIPDEDIIASS

-97 NDGDGAWCPAGPV
+97 HDGDGAWCPAGSV

-116 YLQVDLRKLHFLTL
+116 YLQIDLRKLCFLTL
-130 AGTQG
+130 VGTQG
-135 RDGGGLGKEFVRY
+135 RDGGGLGKEFARH

-153 SRDGYKWALW
+153 SRDGYKWAQW

-172 VGNENTQD
+172 AGNENTQD
-180 SVLKDLG
+180 LVLKDLG
-187 PPIIARYV
+187 PPLIARYV

-203 VMSVCLRVELYGCVW
+203 VMSVCLRVELYGCLW
-218 LDGLRSYTSPPGNV
+218 QDGLRSYTSPPGAL
-232 MNLPSMLVNLNDS
+232 MTLPAMIVNLNDS
-245 TYDGLTA
+245 TYDGFTV
-252 GGLHYGGL
+252 GGLQYGGL
-260 GQLTDGVIGADDFLH
+260 GQLTDGVVGADDFTH

-282 PGYDYVGWSNASFPS
+282 PGYDYVGWNRDSFPS

-309 RAFTYMRVYCNN
+309 RAFTYMRVHSNN
-321 MGSRGVQIFRRVDC
+321 LHSHGVQIFRQVDC
-335 YFKHSLHTPWDPQPV
+335 YFKRSLHTPWDPKPV
-350 TLSLALD
+350 TLSLAVD

-363 RTVTIPLA
+363 RTVTLPLS
-371 GRLARI
+371 GRAARI
-377 LRCNY
+377 LRCHY
-382 YFSSKWLL
+382 YFSGQWLL
-390 ISEVSFLSDVVDSS
+390 FSEISFLSDIVDPAE
-404 QPEELNPLPQPRVE
+404 PEEPSPLPPPQE
-418 ANPQPDVTVLP
+418 APPVPTVTVQP
-429 PVTSPRMTSST
+429 QRTSQKVTTTSVGTESTNGQAPVFEA
-440 VGSFSESVDEAVS
+440 GSDI
-453 VDRINQPIVKDD
+453 RINQPVAKDD
-465 TNNTSILIGCLV
+465 SGDTSILIGCLV

-491 WRQRWRRLLGKAQH
+491 WRQRWKRLLGKAQRH
-505 RPSDSDLTAH
+505 PSDSDLTAR

-521 TVVINNTQNLSLT
+521 TVVINNTQNPPGPP
-534 SRHGNRYER
+534 RHANRYER
-543 ILTSEGEYQEP
+543 ILTSDGEYQEP
-554 NPLTKMATLCPS
+554 NPRAKMATLPPTLDS
-566 SDGAALLL
+566 A
-574 NNPAYELLL
+574 
-583 STHSRPITEPGSLQ
+583 
-597 AKPINSQDGGYRE
+597 DGGYRE
-610 LDSPK
+610 LESPK
-615 LPAVCP
+615 LAVVCP
-621 PSVPHYAEADIVTL
+621 PSVPHYAEADIITL

-650 ADSLPSKEL
+650 ADTLASKDL

-683 HLCEVV
+683 HLCEVL
-689 NPHELPVL
+689 NPQELPTL

-707 SLLVAVKLLRA
+707 SLLVAVKLLRS
-718 DANKNARSD
+718 DANKNARND

-766 DLNQFLSSH
+766 DLNQFLSAH
-775 QLAEEDESMEA
+775 QLGEEDESPE
-786 GHSPPCISY
+786 GGPSPPSISY

-871 LGKFTTASDVWAFGV
+871 MGKFTTASDVWAFGV

-895 KEQPYGELNDEDVIE
+895 KEQPYGELSDEDVIE
-910 NAGEIFRDGKK
+910 NAGEVFRDSGK

-927 PPPCPPPL
+927 PPLCLPSL
-935 YELMLRCWDRDC
+935 YELMAQCWARDC

-953 QDIHAL
+953 QDIYHSLSAHAL
-959 LTSYALC
+959 TASHPAP
-966 CSSVEVKE
+966 KE